1 MPLEVQRLFWRI
13 SRAFQ
18 ILAMFLFAS
27 MAASSAIA
35 LFLFASGLMAWPILL
50 VQLQSGGLMNVAPAL
65 IATGFVLS
73 AQLLAFMPANWRVL
87 ALENSHRSFRM
98 RMEDVTQA
106 YVVAHAADREG
117 VFQMSS
123 EFDAVRERILF
134 LRDHP
139 DLGAL
144 EPDVMDVAAQ
154 MSRISE
160 DLAARYSDEKV
171 TRAKSFL
178 TQRRDEAAMTDAR
191 IEDALEVTREMR
203 RLIEAVEMEES
214 VAASRLEQ
222 LRGELDAL
230 LPHFDLAPTKRT
242 KKASVVQLAATDG
255 RSRKVAQLAK

>member
-1 MPLEVQRLFWRI
+1 MSLEVQRLFWRV

-27 MAASSAIA
+27 MAVGSAIA
-35 LFLFASGLMAWPILL
+35 LTLFASGLIDWPVLL
-50 VQLQSGGLMNVAPAL
+50 VQLQSGGLINIAPAL
-65 IATGFVLS
+65 IAAGLVLS
-73 AQLLAFMPANWRVL
+73 SLLLAFMPANWRVL
-87 ALENSHRSFRM
+87 ALENAHRSFRM

-106 YVVAHAADREG
+106 YMIAHAADRAG
-117 VFQMSS
+117 VFKMSS
-123 EFDAVRERILF
+123 EFDAVRERILY

-139 DLGAL
+139 ELGTL
-144 EPDVMDVAAQ
+144 EPDVLDVAAQ

-191 IEDALEVTREMR
+191 IENALEVTREMR

-214 VAASRLEQ
+214 VAASRLDQ
-222 LRGELDAL
+222 LRSELDRL
-230 LPHFDLAPTKRT
+230 LPQFDLAPTAPAT
-242 KKASVVQLAATDG
+242 KQTIVHLTTKGGRRRKAALG
-255 RSRKVAQLAK
+255 AK